1 MSEMGAS
8 SREMT
13 SGTGDRGSAEPGNR
27 ARYMTLKR
35 VAMAAATALVAINI
49 WTGAPLL
56 ALWVGSRVVGKT
68 VLSMRAVA
76 VVVVVLAVLV
86 FGLTVVL
93 VWLNNTYDELIGRP
107 RVERR
112 PPWLRSMSAEA
123 EQNVGARVGVTA
135 LERIVTMIVY
145 VAIIALLL
153 WFIFFAGPPFL
164 HN

>member
-1 MSEMGAS
+1 MGETHAS
-8 SREMT
+8 SRQMT
-13 SGTGDRGSAEPGNR
+13 SLQADRGSAALDNR
-27 ARYMTLKR
+27 PRFMRLKR

-68 VLSMRAVA
+68 VLSMRAVL

-86 FGLTVVL
+86 FGLAAIL
-93 VWLNNTYDELIGRP
+93 MWLNNTYDELIGRP

-112 PPWLRSMSAEA
+112 SPWLRSMRAEA
-123 EQNVGARVGVTA
+123 EENTSARVGVTA
-135 LERIVTMIVY
+135 LERIVTLIVY

-153 WFIFFAGPPFL
+153 WFILFGGPPFP

>member
-1 MSEMGAS
+1 
-8 SREMT
+8 
-13 SGTGDRGSAEPGNR
+13 
-27 ARYMTLKR
+27 
-35 VAMAAATALVAINI
+35 
-49 WTGAPLL
+49 
-56 ALWVGSRVVGKT
+56 VGSRVVGKT
-68 VLSMRAVA
+68 VLSMLAVA

-112 PPWLRSMSAEA
+112 PHWMRSMSAEA